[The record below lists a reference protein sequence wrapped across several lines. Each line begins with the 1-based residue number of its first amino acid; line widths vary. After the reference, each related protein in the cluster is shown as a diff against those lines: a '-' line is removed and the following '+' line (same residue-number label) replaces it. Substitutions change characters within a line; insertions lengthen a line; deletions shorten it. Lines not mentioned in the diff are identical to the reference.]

1 MNIPPDLLRTIA
13 SRGNPETRRSMAR
26 ATAIP
31 RRQTP
36 IGLAVTQVGSPTVS
50 PKRHVVN
57 RSRATAKTP
66 TLKYSRDTIDSVN
79 PAAYKNNT
87 WKYYIYLNKGQ
98 IAFANTRNSQ
108 PFLIDRKTGA
118 RKPLPAARLGVT
130 NGPLQGMLPRRESF
144 HTWNAY
150 QKRLMRDQKYQ
161 AGKNGYKMMVSD
173 VNVKVQQYLNGNN
186 SVLNN
191 IPTTRLILWA
201 RTKNWMNANG
211 ELYVK
216 LRGKWHRYGGGEVTK
231 NNIKNNIRR
240 MASVRNNDAY

>member
-1 MNIPPDLLRTIA
+1 MNIPPDLLRSIA
-13 SRGNPETRRSMAR
+13 SLGSPETRRSMAR

-36 IGLAVTQVGSPTVS
+36 IGLAVTRVGSSTVS
-50 PKRHVVN
+50 PNRHVVN

-87 WKYYIYLNKGQ
+87 WKYYMYLTRDQ

-130 NGPLQGMLPRRESF
+130 NGPLQGMHPRRESF

-150 QKRLMRDQKYQ
+150 QKRLMRDQKYK
-161 AGKNGYKMMVSD
+161 AGKSGYNMVVLN
-173 VNVKVQQYLNGNN
+173 VNKKVQQYLNGNN
-186 SVLNN
+186 SALNT
-191 IPTTRLILWA
+191 IPTTRLIIWA
-201 RTKNWMNANG
+201 RTRNWMNANG

-231 NNIKNNIRR
+231 NNVKNNIRR
-240 MASVRNNDAY
+240 MASLRNND